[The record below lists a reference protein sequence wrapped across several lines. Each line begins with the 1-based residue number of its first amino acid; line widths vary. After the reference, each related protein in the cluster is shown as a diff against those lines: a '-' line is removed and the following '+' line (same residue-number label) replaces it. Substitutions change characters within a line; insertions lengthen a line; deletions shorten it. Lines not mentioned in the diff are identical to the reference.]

1 MRNLC
6 CELKGRKGFA
16 NFVQASFEIMDQLI
30 VIIIK
35 NEDELKHGIQ
45 VCCFIYFLQNLMSGF
60 ARIHYVMGMTLN
72 LRSSCLSPPQCWDY
86 SYVLPHPVYSV
97 LETEPKAL
105 CLLGHYFAEF
115 CTYEAVLYQLS
126 YTTTDFVFLITVSLA

>member
-16 NFVQASFEIMDQLI
+16 NFVQTSFEIMDQLI

-45 VCCFIYFLQNLMSGF
+45 VCCFIYFLQNLMYG
-60 ARIHYVMGMTLN
+60 
-72 LRSSCLSPPQCWDY
+72 
-86 SYVLPHPVYSV
+86 
-97 LETEPKAL
+97 
-105 CLLGHYFAEF
+105 
-115 CTYEAVLYQLS
+115 
-126 YTTTDFVFLITVSLA
+126 SLALLEFTM